1 MQKYT
6 SKNTSVNITKAP
18 AVYNKVRWDKLPK
31 GVRVLDWGCGIMI
44 SVKMFYLYLIIISF
58 GLPAVWETW
67 VRSLSL
73 EDPLD

>member
-1 MQKYT
+1 MIFFT
-6 SKNTSVNITKAP
+6 EVFMNALAS
-18 AVYNKVRWDKLPK
+18 
-31 GVRVLDWGCGIMI
+31 IMI

-73 EDPLD
+73 EVPLEKRIATHSRFLA